1 MRSEK
6 PFKEEQYINN
16 LLATPENGKQTIINT
31 IRQYITNLDMLL
43 AKSDRDK
50 IRKRLWLCEIENTNL
65 HRKQ

>member
-50 IRKRLWLCEIENTNL
+50 IRKRLYEIENSNL